1 MAILSKTQ
9 LTTDINADPTL
20 TTAEKVILTDM
31 VDSYQDLS
39 QGLTTVQIAAIPTPA
54 NGLLVYN
61 TDLSQFQ
68 YYNGV
73 AWVGLAY
80 GLGVPQTVKVTLSSA
95 QLLDL
100 ANTPVDLIAAPGA
113 GLSIVI
119 NTFTVKYTYGT
130 VPYDFA
136 GALYC
141 GFSSIIASTTTLANV
156 SNSALATTN
165 NVSGSVFATTF
176 GTTDRLVWLFL
187 GFQDMVTPLEVY
199 PPLLKSLYR
208 LHLHAHSL
216 G

>member
-1 MAILSKTQ
+1 MAVKSKTQ
-9 LTTDINADPTL
+9 LAADIAASTF
-20 TTAEKVILTDM
+20 TAPQQVILDDM

-176 GTTDRLVWLFL
+176 GTTDRLVSNDKLQISTDTNPTVGDGTLTLWISY
-187 GFQDMVTPLEVY
+187 TTI
-199 PPLLKSLYR
+199 LL
-208 LHLHAHSL
+208 
-216 G
+216 

>member
-1 MAILSKTQ
+1 
-9 LTTDINADPTL
+9 
-20 TTAEKVILTDM
+20 
-31 VDSYQDLS
+31 
-39 QGLTTVQIAAIPTPA
+39 
-54 NGLLVYN
+54 
-61 TDLSQFQ
+61 
-68 YYNGV
+68 V

-176 GTTDRLVWLFL
+176 GTTDRLVSNDKLQISTDTNPTVGDGTLTLWISY
-187 GFQDMVTPLEVY
+187 TTI
-199 PPLLKSLYR
+199 LL
-208 LHLHAHSL
+208 
-216 G
+216 